1 MYSSKKGPSERFTNT
16 ADALVILEE
25 TKKILKGMERPES
38 HDKRVVIPVAAI
50 DREENV
56 RAEIKE
62 NEGFLALVASI
73 EKLGLLQPL
82 VVTPYKGR
90 IKLVS
95 GHRRLKAVERL
106 GWKNV
111 SVITKHLDYEK
122 DFTLAQLVENT
133 NREELSAI
141 DHAEAL
147 FQLKEKGNYT
157 NKEVGKIVGYHEK
170 YINSLINIA
179 KMPAKAKEFARKH
192 EITVTTLKEIV
203 KTKDGKDPKK
213 IMEILNSVVDLD
225 SASVPGGKSKKDPA
239 VKSQVPLPVLEWLK
253 NTEQDFTKSIQSK
266 LERVGKIGVMLSKEE
281 RQIAIKM
288 LEQLP

>member
-1 MYSSKKGPSERFTNT
+1 MYSSKKNPSERFSNT
-16 ADALVILEE
+16 AEALVLLEE

-38 HDKRVVIPVAAI
+38 HDKRVVIPVEAI
-50 DREENV
+50 DCEENI
-56 RAEIKE
+56 RAEIRE
-62 NEGFLALVASI
+62 NDGFHALVASI

-95 GHRRLKAVERL
+95 GHRRLKAVKKL
-106 GWKNV
+106 GWNNV

-147 FQLKEKGNYT
+147 FLLKEKGKYS

-179 KMPAKAKEFARKH
+179 KLPVEAKDFARQH
-192 EITVTTLKEIV
+192 DITITTLKEIV
-203 KTKDGKDPKK
+203 KTKDGKNPNI
-213 IMEILNSVVDLD
+213 IMQILQSVVCKNNPEMP
-225 SASVPGGKSKKDPA
+225 APKNGKSTIS
-239 VKSQVPLPVLEWLK
+239 SQVPLPVSEWLR
-253 NTEQDFTKSIQSK
+253 NSEQDFSKSIQSK
-266 LERVGKIGVMLSKEE
+266 LERVGKIGFLLTKEE
-281 RQIAIKM
+281 RKHAIKM

>member
-1 MYSSKKGPSERFTNT
+1 MYSSNKEPSERFTNT

-62 NEGFLALVASI
+62 NDGFLALVASI

-95 GHRRLKAVERL
+95 GHRRLKAVEKL

-179 KMPAKAKEFARKH
+179 KMPVEAKDFARKH

-213 IMEILNSVVDLD
+213 IMIILKSVTNKDNS
-225 SASVPGGKSKKDPA
+225 SKTEKKNETSIG
-239 VKSQVPLPVLEWLK
+239 VKSQVPLAVVEWLR
-253 NTEQDFTKSIQSK
+253 NSEQDFTKSIQSK

-281 RQIAIKM
+281 RKHAIKM